1 MASLEKAQERFIQAI
16 SGLESAFTAAQQR
29 HMQMQGD
36 LSALQARHATLE
48 AEHAAL
54 RKSYEA
60 LHRQQAAAGK
70 RLDGAI
76 ASLHE
81 VLGA

>member
-1 MASLEKAQERFIQAI
+1 MTSLEQAQEQFLQAI
-16 SGLESAFTAAQQR
+16 SGLESAFTAAAQR
-29 HMQMQGD
+29 HKQMAGD
-36 LSALQARHATLE
+36 LAALQARHAALE

-60 LHRQQAAAGK
+60 LHRQHAAASK

-76 ASLHE
+76 AGLHE
-81 VLGA
+81 VLGG